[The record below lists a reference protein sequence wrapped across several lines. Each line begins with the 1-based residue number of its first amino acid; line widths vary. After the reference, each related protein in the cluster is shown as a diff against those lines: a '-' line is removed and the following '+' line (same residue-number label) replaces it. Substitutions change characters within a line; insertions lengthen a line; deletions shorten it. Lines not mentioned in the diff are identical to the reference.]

1 MGQKR
6 PFKKDQQGKLYMVEW
21 ALTHMLRPL
30 YNTMRACVLVAT
42 EEEGCCPSKHCT
54 SQNQCWTCRLDGRNV
69 RLIPYLGGCLGH
81 GENVNAGTLLCCL
94 ILCPPNL
101 TNTSLPLKKVVWL
114 GLWTRTLFREK
125 MQKTSNHTSTY
136 QCVGSAHAGNL
147 SSRRTK
153 SVSHM
158 ISCCLW

>member
-1 MGQKR
+1 
-6 PFKKDQQGKLYMVEW
+6 
-21 ALTHMLRPL
+21 
-30 YNTMRACVLVAT
+30 MRACVLVAT
-42 EEEGCCPSKHCT
+42 EKKGSCQSKHCT
-54 SQNQCWTCRLDGRNV
+54 SQNQCWACRCEGRNLM
-69 RLIPYLGGCLGH
+69 LIPYLGSCLGH
-81 GENVNAGTLLCCL
+81 GENVNAGTLLCFL

-101 TNTSLPLKKVVWL
+101 TNTSLPLKQVVWL
-114 GLWTRTLFREK
+114 ALLKRMSFRTK
-125 MQKTSNHTSTY
+125 MHKTSSHTSTY